1 MALVFGVSG
10 VAMSLILIVL
20 LYGLW
25 SRHDL
30 LRIYYN
36 DIRTELIRQGGNP
49 HPHLPSESP

>member
-1 MALVFGVSG
+1 MALIFGVAG
-10 VAMSLILIVL
+10 VSMALILAVL

-30 LRIYYN
+30 LRIYYT

-49 HPHLPSESP
+49 HPHMPSESP